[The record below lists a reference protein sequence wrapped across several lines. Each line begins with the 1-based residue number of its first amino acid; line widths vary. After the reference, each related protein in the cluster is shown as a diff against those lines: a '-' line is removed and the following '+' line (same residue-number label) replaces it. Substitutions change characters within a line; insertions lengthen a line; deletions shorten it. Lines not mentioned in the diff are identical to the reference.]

1 MFPVLAQNAA
11 AVSSP
16 DSSECVWKSVSWKT
30 AVFHCIVNLL
40 QIRHNLKQLQGK
52 VCFVTVIS

>member
-16 DSSECVWKSVSWKT
+16 DSSEKSAGSQCHGKQQY
-30 AVFHCIVNLL
+30 FIV
-40 QIRHNLKQLQGK
+40 
-52 VCFVTVIS
+52 